1 MRSARSL
8 AQSGSDTRSGPAAL
22 PLSLTAVL
30 LGAALLPGVTMAQEA
45 CTTHIVQ
52 DGDTLGSISLAAYDK
67 LDYQLLFNANAALL
81 RDGAAVLEPGTELL
95 IPCPDGRLTE
105 TAVFAPLETA
115 APEPVAGGSGG
126 YKPTVRFV
134 TGGDWYPFAD
144 EGLTGGGFLLRLVST
159 AMGRAKNENPFTIG
173 WVDDWSSHQT
183 TLLPSL
189 AFDISVAWYQ
199 PECASLD
206 TVSDMTRDLCLNY
219 IFSDSLYD
227 AVFGFVA
234 LKDSPFEAAT
244 SFAELKGARICRP
257 EGYSMHDL
265 DAEGL
270 MEPEVTISV
279 PPMTADCF
287 QGLID
292 GTFDIATVESQ
303 LAAVV
308 IQELGIADKVV
319 ENPRITSIQAIAAMG
334 YKSNPRALEFMTYLN
349 RGLAEMRETGEWND
363 IIASSL
369 KEANDKL
376 AAENP

>member
-1 MRSARSL
+1 MRGSL
-8 AQSGSDTRSGPAAL
+8 LMRLNAT
-22 PLSLTAVL
+22 LSVFL
-30 LGAALLPGVTMAQEA
+30 LGAAVLPGLAQAQEA
-45 CTTHIVQ
+45 CTTHVVQ
-52 DGDTLGSISLAAYDK
+52 EGDTLGSISMAAYGK

-81 RDGAAVLEPGTELL
+81 RDGAAALKPGTDLV
-95 IPCPDGRLTE
+95 IPCADGRLTE
-105 TAVFAPLETA
+105 SEVIAPLEAA
-115 APEPVAGGSGG
+115 APEPAASGSGG

-144 EGLTGGGFLLRLVST
+144 EGLTGGGFMLRLVST
-159 AMGRAKNENPFTIG
+159 AMVRANNDHPFTIG

-199 PECASLD
+199 PDCASLD
-206 TVSDMTRDLCLNY
+206 TVSDQTRDLCLNY

-227 AVFGFVA
+227 AVFGFFA
-234 LKDSPFEAAT
+234 AKGGAFEGAT

-270 MEPEVTISV
+270 MDPVVTISV
-279 PPMTADCF
+279 PPLSTDCF
-287 QGLID
+287 QGLVD
-292 GTFDIATVESQ
+292 GTYDIATVESQ
-303 LAAVV
+303 LGAVA

-334 YKSNPRALEFMTYLN
+334 YKANPRALEFMTYLN
-349 RGLAEMRETGEWND
+349 RGLAEMRESGEWND

-369 KEANDKL
+369 KEANEKL
-376 AAENP
+376 AAKAP